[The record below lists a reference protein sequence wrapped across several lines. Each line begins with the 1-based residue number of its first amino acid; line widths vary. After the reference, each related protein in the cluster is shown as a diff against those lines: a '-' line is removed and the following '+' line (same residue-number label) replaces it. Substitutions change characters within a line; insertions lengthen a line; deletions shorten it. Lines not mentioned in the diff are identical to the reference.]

1 MNSYKPNDHLPN
13 PPSHQQEKEMLL
25 SLGATLQNP
34 ALTQSQL
41 TDIIK
46 HLKSFQNQRST
57 IAQFFLGIIYH
68 SRLNDHKTAIHYYQ
82 QAHTLNP
89 KFSHATFALAE
100 LTLTQNFVKA
110 ETLLLTHIFDQFTYD
125 PYTNQT
131 YFQPLQTLR
140 AFTILAPFYPLAT
153 QQDAHKILE
162 QSQLQKAEKLSQR
175 IITLVTEETLPS
187 NRSPLH
193 IEAIKLAHQTL
204 ARVYNK
210 IDKGSSEPSFNHYAQ
225 ALTYHT
231 NNLSN
236 DERKR
241 HNEIDKSLLE
251 GASLAVNYFI
261 PHPKT
266 THPLDWS
273 TVVNRIYKPKPRSQ
287 PPNTSNYHPT
297 PNQSK
302 KSKIHLGYLSPDFN
316 MNAVS
321 LFLTAILKHHTPT
334 SFKLYCYYA
343 RPDCDQY
350 TKMMMKWPHIEWHHI
365 TYQTDEQVYKLMT
378 QTHKLDILVDLI
390 SLGAANR
397 LSLIA
402 MKPAPI
408 IINYLGYP
416 NKCYHEAVTHRIVD
430 HITDPE
436 EHETPKGEQLVR
448 LPRCFINFTLFEN
461 VPTPQILTV
470 PHALDE
476 IRIGIF
482 NKSAKYSTPL
492 LKTWLNILNK
502 DPRIIFY
509 LKQDERMHHDPTA
522 YQAVADLFPPNRI
535 KPLPVI
541 DDLTAF
547 YEQFNQVEF
556 TIDTFPYSGT
566 TTTCNSL
573 YMGVPVVTLYNPKHP
588 HAANVS
594 ASILKHTNEPSHY
607 ITGSLEEYEERIL
620 QLANDL
626 PCKTLQDRE
635 ERRERFLKAMEPKA
649 FMREYEA
656 ALQEIY
662 QSR

>member
-1 MNSYKPNDHLPN
+1 
-13 PPSHQQEKEMLL
+13 MLL

-41 TDIIK
+41 TNIIK
-46 HLKSFQNQRST
+46 HLKSPQNQNSPMS
-57 IAQFFLGIIYH
+57 QFFLGIIYH
-68 SRLNDHKTAIHYYQ
+68 SRLNDHKTAIYYYQ

-89 KFSHATFALAE
+89 KFAHATFALAE

-110 ETLLLTHIFDQFTYD
+110 ETLLLEHIFDQFTYD
-125 PYTNQT
+125 PYTNKT

-140 AFTILAPFYPLAT
+140 AFTILAPYYPLAI

-162 QSQLQKAEKLSQR
+162 HPQLQKAEQLSQR
-175 IITLVTEETLPS
+175 IITLVTKESLPA

-204 ARVYNK
+204 ARIYNK
-210 IDKGSSEPSFNHYAQ
+210 IDKGTAEPSFNHYAQ

-231 NNLSN
+231 NNLSTE
-236 DERKR
+236 ERKR

-251 GASLAVNYFI
+251 GAASAINYSI

-273 TVVNRIYKPKPRSQ
+273 TVVNRTYPSPS
-287 PPNTSNYHPT
+287 PT
-297 PNQSK
+297 THQTHHPNQKSK
-302 KSKIHLGYLSPDFN
+302 KIHLGYLSPDFN

-321 LFLTAILKHHTPT
+321 LFVTALLKHHSPND
-334 SFKLYCYYA
+334 FKVFCYYA
-343 RPDCDQY
+343 RPECDQY
-350 TKMMMKWPHIEWHHI
+350 TKMMMQWSHIEWHHI

-378 QTHKLDILVDLI
+378 HTHKLDILVDLI

-402 MKPAPI
+402 KQPAPI

-416 NKCYHEAVTHRIVD
+416 NKCYHKAVTHRIVD

-436 EHETPKGEQLVR
+436 EYENPKGEQLIR
-448 LPRCFINFTLFEN
+448 LPRCFINFTLFEI
-461 VPTPQILTV
+461 VPIPQIRTL

-492 LKTWLNILNK
+492 LKTWLNILDKN
-502 DPRIIFY
+502 PRIVFY
-509 LKQDERMHHDPTA
+509 IKQDERMHHDPTA

-535 KPLPVI
+535 KPLPVL
-541 DDLTAF
+541 DNLTAF

-573 YMGVPVVTLYNPKHP
+573 YMGVPVVTIYDPKNP

-594 ASILKHTNEPSHY
+594 ASILKHTQEPETF
-607 ITGSLEEYEERIL
+607 ITSSLEEYEQRIL

-635 ERRERFLKAMEPKA
+635 ERRSRFLQAMDPKA
-649 FMREYEA
+649 FMRDYEA

-662 QSR
+662 QNK